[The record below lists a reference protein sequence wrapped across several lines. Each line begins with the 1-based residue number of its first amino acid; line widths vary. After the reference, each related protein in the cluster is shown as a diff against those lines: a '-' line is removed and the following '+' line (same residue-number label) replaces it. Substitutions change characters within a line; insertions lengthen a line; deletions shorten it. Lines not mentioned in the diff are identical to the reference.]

1 MPKRKVSRPPA
12 AKGETM
18 KRLATLFVSICLLA
32 GVAFTQ
38 QTAVPTPAVA
48 NSFADGTFYA
58 PNFGRW
64 SLQVYGSIAASGTS
78 LQAAYPVATTPD
90 GIQFVPFN
98 AKAKINIG
106 TGSTAEIATIS
117 SVSNCTLAAYSA
129 GSICTITLSSGVTN
143 AHSAGEPIT
152 SADNGIMEAV
162 SYAQQTGGGQV
173 YFLVDCGV
181 ITLSTSGLTTT
192 STCFVPNVFYNQGAA
207 GRVTTTITTSANWAV
222 GISNA
227 TSAFCTANST
237 LTAGTTCI
245 ANQGAYALSAVSS
258 PTANDITA
266 VLITAGTSNA
276 GAGKVHVKVWGY
288 APAQP
293 AY

>member
-1 MPKRKVSRPPA
+1 
-12 AKGETM
+12 M

-38 QTAVPTPAVA
+38 QTPVPTPNVQS
-48 NSFADGTFYA
+48 SFDGVYYA
-58 PNFGRW
+58 PNFGKW
-64 SLQVYGSIAASGTS
+64 QLQVANTIAASGTS
-78 LQAAYPVATTPD
+78 IIVNAGYTTTPD
-90 GIQFVPFN
+90 GIQFVPF
-98 AKAKINIG
+98 AVKEKINVG

-117 SVSNCTLAAYSA
+117 AVTGCNQLAAPGTTAVCTLTVGA
-129 GSICTITLSSGVTN
+129 LSN
-143 AHSAGEPIT
+143 AHGIGEPIT
-152 SADNGIMEAV
+152 SADNGIIEATA
-162 SYAQQTGGGQV
+162 YASQTGGGNV
-173 YFLVDCGV
+173 YFQVDCGV

-245 ANQGAYALSAVSS
+245 ANQGAVALSTVSS
-258 PTANDITA
+258 PTVTDLTA

-276 GAGKVHVKVWGY
+276 GAGKVHVKVWGWT
-288 APAQP
+288 PAQP

>member
-1 MPKRKVSRPPA
+1 
-12 AKGETM
+12 M
-18 KRLATLFVSICLLA
+18 KRLATLLVSICLLA

-38 QTAVPTPAVA
+38 QTAVPTPNVA

-58 PNFGRW
+58 PNFGKW
-64 SLQVYGSIAASGTS
+64 SVPVGAAIAANGTS
-78 LQAAYPVATTPD
+78 LQAAFAVVTTPD
-90 GIQFVPFN
+90 GIAFSPFN
-98 AKAKINIG
+98 AKEKINIG
-106 TGSTAEIATIS
+106 TGSVAEIATIS
-117 SVSNCTLAAYSA
+117 SVSNCNAGALALP
-129 GSICTITLSSGVTN
+129 GQPVVCTITLSSGVSN
-143 AHSAGEPIT
+143 AHSIGEPIT

-162 SYAQQTGGGQV
+162 SYAQETGGGQV
-173 YFLVDCGV
+173 YFLVDCGI

-237 LTAGTTCI
+237 LTTGTTCI